1 MKVSVIIPVGHKDQ
15 DFRVIDQI
23 KEKFESFEI
32 IVAASYQNNEAKN
45 LEEKV
50 DQFLFIH
57 NSTRAKALNAGA
69 EIAKNEM
76 LWFLHLDSNISLIDN
91 LDFEKVDDQKIN
103 TFLLKFDD
111 EKLKYNSVGANLR
124 TKYFKLPFGDQSFII
139 NRRLFNF
146 IGEFTESVDK
156 GEDHE
161 LIWKAKTV
169 GVQVNIISNYI
180 LSSSIKYKEHP
191 ILQTL
196 NTVKD
201 TILQIFKF
209 YKPKKKYVICH
220 FFKDPKSPKSKTRL
234 RKDISDEFVNELNEN
249 LIEILSDNINQIKKN
264 KFFYQISVS
273 ELDHK
278 NYAYKFSRITDGLY
292 LTSQNELGA
301 SMKEVIEFNLRYFK
315 KVVIVGTDIPFLS
328 AKDIIDS
335 LKSTS
340 AKNVFYPTLD
350 GGFCLLATSDN
361 KILDIIDKVKYGTD
375 TVLSDLTKNVSKLLI
390 DNKFYQDID
399 VKEDLLK
406 IYKDLKEKVYSLN
419 PTLKKL
425 YTLLYSNQKKFSE

>member
-1 MKVSVIIPVGHKDQ
+1 MKVSVIIPVGRKDQ
-15 DFRVIDQI
+15 DFKVIDQI

-45 LEEKV
+45 LEKKV
-50 DQFLFIH
+50 DQFLSIH

-161 LIWKAKTV
+161 FIWKAKTV

-201 TILQIFKF
+201 TVLQIFKF

-264 KFFYQISVS
+264 KFIYQISVS
-273 ELDHK
+273 EMDHK

-399 VKEDLLK
+399 IKEDLLK

>member
-15 DFRVIDQI
+15 DFKVIDQI

-50 DQFLFIH
+50 DQFLSIH

-161 LIWKAKTV
+161 FIWKAKTV

-264 KFFYQISVS
+264 KFIYQISVS
-273 ELDHK
+273 EMDHK

-328 AKDIIDS
+328 ATDIIDS

-361 KILDIIDKVKYGTD
+361 KILDIINKVKYGTD

-399 VKEDLLK
+399 VKDDLFK

>member
-15 DFRVIDQI
+15 DFKVIDQI

-50 DQFLFIH
+50 DQFLSIH

-161 LIWKAKTV
+161 FIWKAKTV

-264 KFFYQISVS
+264 KFIYQISVS
-273 ELDHK
+273 EMDHK

-399 VKEDLLK
+399 VKDDLFK

>member
-15 DFRVIDQI
+15 DFKVIDQI

-50 DQFLFIH
+50 DQFLSIH

-161 LIWKAKTV
+161 FIWKAKTV

-209 YKPKKKYVICH
+209 YKSKKKYVICH

-264 KFFYQISVS
+264 KFIYQISVS
-273 ELDHK
+273 EMDHK

-399 VKEDLLK
+399 VKDDLFK

>member
-50 DQFLFIH
+50 DQFLSIH

-161 LIWKAKTV
+161 FIWKAKTV

-264 KFFYQISVS
+264 KFIYQISVS
-273 ELDHK
+273 EMDHK

-328 AKDIIDS
+328 AKDIMDS

>member
-50 DQFLFIH
+50 DQFLSIH

-161 LIWKAKTV
+161 FIWKAKTV

-201 TILQIFKF
+201 TVLQIFKF

-249 LIEILSDNINQIKKN
+249 LIEILSDNIKQIKKN
-264 KFFYQISVS
+264 KFIYQISVS

-361 KILDIIDKVKYGTD
+361 KILDIINKVKYGTD

-399 VKEDLLK
+399 IKEDLLK

>member
-50 DQFLFIH
+50 DQFLSIH

-111 EKLKYNSVGANLR
+111 ERLKYNSVGANLR

-161 LIWKAKTV
+161 FIWKAKTV

-249 LIEILSDNINQIKKN
+249 LIEILSDNIKQIKKN
-264 KFFYQISVS
+264 KFIYQISVS

-301 SMKEVIEFNLRYFK
+301 SMKEVIEFNLRFFK

>member
-1 MKVSVIIPVGHKDQ
+1 MKVSVIIPVSHKDQ
-15 DFRVIDQI
+15 DFKVIDQI

-45 LEEKV
+45 LEKKV
-50 DQFLFIH
+50 DQFLSVH
-57 NSTRAKALNAGA
+57 NSSRAKALNAGA

-91 LDFEKVDDQKIN
+91 LDFEKVNDQKIN

-161 LIWKAKTV
+161 FIWKAKTV

-264 KFFYQISVS
+264 KFIYQISVS
-273 ELDHK
+273 EMDHK

-315 KVVIVGTDIPFLS
+315 KVVIAGTDIPFLS

-399 VKEDLLK
+399 VKDDLFK
-406 IYKDLKEKVYSLN
+406 IYKDLKEKIYSLN

>member
-1 MKVSVIIPVGHKDQ
+1 MKVSVIIPIGHKDQ
-15 DFRVIDQI
+15 NFSLIDQI

-32 IVAASYQNNEAKN
+32 IVAASYQNNEAKK
-45 LEEKV
+45 LENKV
-50 DQFLFIH
+50 DQFLSVH
-57 NSTRAKALNAGA
+57 NSTRSKALNVGA
-69 EIAKNEM
+69 ENAKNDM
-76 LWFLHLDSNISLIDN
+76 LWFLHLDSNISLIDY

-124 TKYFKLPFGDQSFII
+124 TKYLNLPFGDQSFII
-139 NRRLFNF
+139 NKKLFNF

-161 LIWKAKTV
+161 FIWKAKTI
-169 GVQVNIISNYI
+169 GVKVNIISNYI
-180 LSSSIKYKEHP
+180 LSSALKYKEHP
-191 ILQTL
+191 ILQTF

-201 TILQIFKF
+201 TVLQIFKF

-220 FFKDPKSPKSKTRL
+220 FLKDPKSPKSKTRL
-234 RKDISDEFVNELNEN
+234 RKDLSDDFVNELNEN
-249 LIEILSDNINQIKKN
+249 LIELLSDNVKQIKKN
-264 KFFYQISVS
+264 KFIYQISVS
-273 ELDHK
+273 EKDHK
-278 NYAYKFSRITDGLY
+278 DYAYKFSRMTDGLY
-292 LTSQNELGA
+292 FTSQNELGA
-301 SMKEVIEFNLRYFK
+301 SMKEVIKFNLKYFK
-315 KVVIVGTDIPFLS
+315 KVVIVGTDIPFLT
-328 AKDIIDS
+328 AKDITDS
-335 LKSTS
+335 LKSSS

-350 GGFCLLATSDN
+350 GGFCLLATSDD
-361 KILDIIDKVKYGTD
+361 KILDILDKVKYGTD

-390 DNKFYQDID
+390 ENKFYQDID

-406 IYKDLKEKVYSLN
+406 VYKDLKEKVYSLN

>member
-50 DQFLFIH
+50 DQFLSIH

-161 LIWKAKTV
+161 FIWKAKTV

-264 KFFYQISVS
+264 KFIYQISVS

>member
-45 LEEKV
+45 LEKKV
-50 DQFLFIH
+50 DQFLSVH
-57 NSTRAKALNAGA
+57 NSSRAKALNAGA

-161 LIWKAKTV
+161 FIWKAKTV

-264 KFFYQISVS
+264 KFIYQISVS
-273 ELDHK
+273 EMDHK

-301 SMKEVIEFNLRYFK
+301 SMKEVIEFNLKYFK

>member
-50 DQFLFIH
+50 DQFLSIH

-124 TKYFKLPFGDQSFII
+124 TKYLNLPFGDQSFII
-139 NRRLFNF
+139 NRKLFNF

-161 LIWKAKTV
+161 FTWKAKTV

-180 LSSSIKYKEHP
+180 LSSSIKY
-191 ILQTL
+191 
-196 NTVKD
+196 
-201 TILQIFKF
+201 
-209 YKPKKKYVICH
+209 
-220 FFKDPKSPKSKTRL
+220 KTRL

-249 LIEILSDNINQIKKN
+249 LIEILSDNIKQIKKN
-264 KFFYQISVS
+264 KFIYQISVS
-273 ELDHK
+273 EFDHK

-406 IYKDLKEKVYSLN
+406 IYKDLKEKVYSLS

>member
-15 DFRVIDQI
+15 DFKVIDQI
-23 KEKFESFEI
+23 KEKFKSFEI

-50 DQFLFIH
+50 DQFLSIH

-111 EKLKYNSVGANLR
+111 ERLKYNSVGANLR

-161 LIWKAKTV
+161 FIWKAKTV

-249 LIEILSDNINQIKKN
+249 LIEILSDNIKQIKKN
-264 KFFYQISVS
+264 KFIYQISVS

-328 AKDIIDS
+328 AKDIMDS

>member
-15 DFRVIDQI
+15 DFKVIDQI

-50 DQFLFIH
+50 DQFLSIH

-161 LIWKAKTV
+161 FIWKAKTV

-201 TILQIFKF
+201 TVLQIFKF

-264 KFFYQISVS
+264 KFIYQISVS
-273 ELDHK
+273 EMDHK

-292 LTSQNELGA
+292 LTSQNEIGA

-399 VKEDLLK
+399 VKDDLFK

>member
-15 DFRVIDQI
+15 DFKVIDQI

-50 DQFLFIH
+50 DQFLSIH

-124 TKYFKLPFGDQSFII
+124 TKYFKLTFGDQSFII

-161 LIWKAKTV
+161 FIWKAKTV

-201 TILQIFKF
+201 TVLQIFKF

-264 KFFYQISVS
+264 KFIYQISVS
-273 ELDHK
+273 EMDHK

-399 VKEDLLK
+399 IKEDLLK

>member
-23 KEKFESFEI
+23 KEKFEGFEI

-50 DQFLFIH
+50 DQFLSIH

-161 LIWKAKTV
+161 FIWKAKTV

-264 KFFYQISVS
+264 KFIYQISVS
-273 ELDHK
+273 EMDHK

>member
-50 DQFLFIH
+50 DQFLSIH

-161 LIWKAKTV
+161 FIWKAKTV

-264 KFFYQISVS
+264 KFIYQISVS
-273 ELDHK
+273 EMDHK

>member
-15 DFRVIDQI
+15 DFKVIDQI

-50 DQFLFIH
+50 DQFLSIH

-161 LIWKAKTV
+161 FIWKAKTV

-264 KFFYQISVS
+264 KFIYQISVS
-273 ELDHK
+273 EMDHK

-390 DNKFYQDID
+390 DNRFYQDID
-399 VKEDLLK
+399 VKEDLVK

>member
-15 DFRVIDQI
+15 DFKVIDQI
-23 KEKFESFEI
+23 KEKFDNFEI

-50 DQFLFIH
+50 DQFLSIH

-161 LIWKAKTV
+161 FIWKAKTV

-264 KFFYQISVS
+264 KFIYQISVS
-273 ELDHK
+273 EMDHK

-399 VKEDLLK
+399 IKEDLLK

>member
-15 DFRVIDQI
+15 DFKLIDQI

-50 DQFLFIH
+50 DQFLSIH

-161 LIWKAKTV
+161 FIWKAKTV

-264 KFFYQISVS
+264 KFIYQISVS
-273 ELDHK
+273 EMDHK

-361 KILDIIDKVKYGTD
+361 KILDILDKVKYGTD

-399 VKEDLLK
+399 VKDDLFK

>member
-50 DQFLFIH
+50 DQFLSIH

-161 LIWKAKTV
+161 FIWKAKTV

-264 KFFYQISVS
+264 KFIYQISVS
-273 ELDHK
+273 EMDHK

-399 VKEDLLK
+399 VKDDLFK

>member
-32 IVAASYQNNEAKN
+32 IVVASYQNNEAKN

-50 DQFLFIH
+50 DQFISIH

-161 LIWKAKTV
+161 FIWKAKTV
-169 GVQVNIISNYI
+169 GVQVNIISNHI

-264 KFFYQISVS
+264 KFIYQISVS
-273 ELDHK
+273 EMDHK

>member
-15 DFRVIDQI
+15 DFKVIDQI

-50 DQFLFIH
+50 DQFLSIH

-161 LIWKAKTV
+161 FIWKAKTV

-249 LIEILSDNINQIKKN
+249 LIEILSDNIKQIKKN
-264 KFFYQISVS
+264 KFIYQISVS

-399 VKEDLLK
+399 VKDDLFK

>member
-15 DFRVIDQI
+15 DFKVIDQI

-50 DQFLFIH
+50 DQFLSIH

-161 LIWKAKTV
+161 FIWKAKTV

-201 TILQIFKF
+201 TVLQIFKF

-264 KFFYQISVS
+264 KFIYQISVS
-273 ELDHK
+273 EMDHK

-399 VKEDLLK
+399 IKEDLLK

>member
-15 DFRVIDQI
+15 DFKVIDQI

-50 DQFLFIH
+50 DQFLSIH

-161 LIWKAKTV
+161 FIWKAKTV

-196 NTVKD
+196 NMVKD
-201 TILQIFKF
+201 TVLQIFKF

-264 KFFYQISVS
+264 KFIYQISVS
-273 ELDHK
+273 EMDHK

-399 VKEDLLK
+399 IKEDLLK

>member
-50 DQFLFIH
+50 DQFLSIH

-161 LIWKAKTV
+161 FIWKAKTV

-249 LIEILSDNINQIKKN
+249 LIEILSDNIKQIKKN
-264 KFFYQISVS
+264 KFIYQISVS
-273 ELDHK
+273 EMDHK

-375 TVLSDLTKNVSKLLI
+375 TLLSDLTKNVSKLLI

-425 YTLLYSNQKKFSE
+425 YTLLYSNQKKFSK

>member
-15 DFRVIDQI
+15 DFKVIDQI

-50 DQFLFIH
+50 DQFLSIH

-161 LIWKAKTV
+161 FIWKAKTV

-249 LIEILSDNINQIKKN
+249 LIEILSDNIKQIKKN
-264 KFFYQISVS
+264 KFIYQISVS
-273 ELDHK
+273 EMDHK

-361 KILDIIDKVKYGTD
+361 KILDIINKVKYGTD